1 MFSSKSKNWRLIFW
15 NYGRNFYDQPV
26 NDSIKQY
33 DEIRKESTGQD
44 NDYTT
49 GCLLDC
55 KYIKEN

>member
-15 NYGRNFYDQPV
+15 NYGKNFCDQPV

-33 DEIRKESTGQD
+33 DEIRKESTGQGH
-44 NDYTT
+44 DYTT

-55 KYIKEN
+55 KHIKES